1 MRIFVDAGKARYVR
15 RYGFMSHK
23 ILLKCI
29 YDPRDEQD
37 GYRVLVDRLLPR
49 GIKKETARLD
59 EWAKEITPSTE
70 IRKLYHQGE
79 MPFEGFSQAYSE
91 ELDGNKAAAEFAGK
105 CHDLLASQNL
115 TLIYAAKN
123 EQENHAMVLREWLKR
138 QIRTRYQ

>member
-1 MRIFVDAGKARYVR
+1 MN
-15 RYGFMSHK
+15 HK
-23 ILLKCI
+23 ILLKRI
-29 YDPRDEQD
+29 YEPRDEQD
-37 GYRVLVDRLLPR
+37 GYRVLVDRLWPR

-59 EWAKEITPSTE
+59 EWTKEITPRTE
-70 IRKLYHQGE
+70 IRKLYHQGKCLLKD
-79 MPFEGFSQAYSE
+79 FLRLIAKNWE